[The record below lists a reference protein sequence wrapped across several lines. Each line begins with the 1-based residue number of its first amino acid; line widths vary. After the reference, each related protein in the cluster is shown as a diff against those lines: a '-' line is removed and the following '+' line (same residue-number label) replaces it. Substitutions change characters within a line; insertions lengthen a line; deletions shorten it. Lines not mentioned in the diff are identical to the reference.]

1 MGYNTSCFLVN
12 FLKGCI
18 TSGIFSAIISLCLGH
33 PTYCCCSRVPSSSK
47 RIWQQQKMPKL
58 EKLWEKNR
66 REMNDKLYDIIITK
80 VMLVFF
86 LPSVLLSSV
95 STKWQHTKTAN
106 RIDPWPWKI
115 FTPLITDSLVGP
127 IHATLKIGGRAANQG
142 GVRTLK
148 MSFHH

>member
-1 MGYNTSCFLVN
+1 
-12 FLKGCI
+12 
-18 TSGIFSAIISLCLGH
+18 
-33 PTYCCCSRVPSSSK
+33 
-47 RIWQQQKMPKL
+47 MPKL

-115 FTPLITDSLVGP
+115 FTPLIIDSLVGP

>member
-1 MGYNTSCFLVN
+1 M
-12 FLKGCI
+12 
-18 TSGIFSAIISLCLGH
+18 LGSSNLLLLQ
-33 PTYCCCSRVPSSSK
+33 CRVPSSSK
-47 RIWQQQKMPKL
+47 RIWQHQKMPKL

>member
-1 MGYNTSCFLVN
+1 M
-12 FLKGCI
+12 
-18 TSGIFSAIISLCLGH
+18 LGSSNLLLLQ
-33 PTYCCCSRVPSSSK
+33 CRLPSSSK